1 MFSAEEG
8 GFFLKKRQPVDA
20 HEADAQVAD
29 DLVMEDLMI
38 EEEEAKEGAAGG
50 VVLLVRKTRKEKEK
64 ERELVERLLEGI
76 RAGTTE
82 EEDKDDDIFPEQIDS
97 LLDGSSEKRFDREN
111 RDPNIPHMRQWLLDL
126 DADTL
131 SGKEL

>member
-1 MFSAEEG
+1 
-8 GFFLKKRQPVDA
+8 
-20 HEADAQVAD
+20 
-29 DLVMEDLMI
+29 ME

-50 VVLLVRKTRKEKEK
+50 VVLLVRKTGKEKEK

-76 RAGTTE
+76 RAGTAEE
-82 EEDKDDDIFPEQIDS
+82 EEDKDDDIFPAQIDS
-97 LLDGSSEKRFDREN
+97 LLDCSSEKRFGREN
-111 RDPNIPHMRQWLLDL
+111 RDPNMPHMRQWLLDL